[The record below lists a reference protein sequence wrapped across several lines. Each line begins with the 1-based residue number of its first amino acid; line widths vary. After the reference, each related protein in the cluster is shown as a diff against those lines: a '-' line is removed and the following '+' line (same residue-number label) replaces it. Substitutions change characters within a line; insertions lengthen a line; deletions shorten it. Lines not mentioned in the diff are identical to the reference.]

1 MQEVSITT
9 EGIQKNLKNF
19 KPLDALCEYIWNGFD
34 AQADRVDVK
43 LHTNEFGLI
52 NMISIVDNG
61 TGIAYEELGDK
72 FKPFND
78 SKKYDSSK
86 KVNHTLPH
94 GRQGIGRLTFF
105 AFAQRARWN
114 TVYEKD
120 GNKYE
125 YYIDMEK
132 DSLNQYDDNGGR
144 TPKTTEKDVGTEVI
158 FTQIQQFLKEDIVER
173 IKTEFFWFL
182 ELNKNRNF
190 QILVDGEKVTYDD
203 FIINKIAFVPEAELA
218 NEYEIS
224 IVQWNQSLGKE
235 FSKFYFIDSDNEEK
249 YKEATKLNK
258 KSDEFFHSIFIKSSY
273 FDNFYFEKE
282 MDGQA
287 CLFPNKNEPE
297 YRNLMD
303 SINNFLYKFR
313 RQYLKEAS
321 DKFIDKLIDS
331 KIYPEFNASNPI
343 DTYRKSELDNL
354 VGTLYAAQLRYIQN
368 VALMMFCEHPEKFFG
383 YTYVQMT
390 SFPKGSIEN
399 PSISEDFPNI
409 TGSVP
414 QMIQATMERFRNL
427 FIREKVIKVPN
438 QMEALR
444 IFNYPYQAIEE
455 AVVNAFYHR
464 DYMSYEPVTI
474 EIEPDCINI
483 MNFPGID
490 RSISEKT
497 IAEGKRFVSRY
508 YRNRRLGEF
517 LKELDLSEGHSS
529 GIPTIQE
536 ELEKNGSPRAE
547 FFTDED
553 RRAMRIR
560 IPIHPAFL
568 ENNDEISVSDGYE
581 KATNKLSKKK
591 MEQYDKILKL
601 MDDGDWHKTA
611 EIAENLGLKDTRTK
625 ELLKELVGL
634 EKLVDNGKT
643 KGKMYKLK

>member
-1 MQEVSITT
+1 MCAEIRRGNEENMKMIKLSDNLSLSSIIQGFWRLCSWEWTAEELADFMNACI
-9 EGIQKNLKNF
+9 EGVDTMELEISVEDILNKRKIESDCIEFKTGWNPDDIYHSVCAFANDYNNDGGGYIVVGVEEENGIAKRPVKGLPEYMLDTIQKEMVGYNNMISPPYFPQGIPTEADGKWIYVIVARAGQQRPYKSPEHVTGKKDKKYHYYIRYLTSSVKANL
-19 KPLDALCEYIWNGFD
+19 E
-34 AQADRVDVK
+34 QE
-43 LHTNEFGLI
+43 HELI
-52 NMISIVDNG
+52 NMSDQ
-61 TGIAYEELGDK
+61 T
-72 FKPFND
+72 PFD
-78 SKKYDSSK
+78 CRA
-86 KVNHTLPH
+86 NHKA
-94 GRQGIGRLTFF
+94 
-105 AFAQRARWN
+105 AF
-114 TVYEKD
+114 
-120 GNKYE
+120 
-125 YYIDMEK
+125 
-132 DSLNQYDDNGGR
+132 
-144 TPKTTEKDVGTEVI
+144 
-158 FTQIQQFLKEDIVER
+158 EDISPVLLEDHLRKTGSKLAKQVRERGVE
-173 IKTEFFWFL
+173 E
-182 ELNKNRNF
+182 
-190 QILVDGEKVTYDD
+190 ILKDMQ
-203 FIINKIAFVPEAELA
+203 L
-218 NEYEIS
+218 
-224 IVQWNQSLGKE
+224 
-235 FSKFYFIDSDNEEK
+235 
-249 YKEATKLNK
+249 
-258 KSDEFFHSIFIKSSY
+258 
-273 FDNFYFEKE
+273 
-282 MDGQA
+282 
-287 CLFPNKNEPE
+287 
-297 YRNLMD
+297 
-303 SINNFLYKFR
+303 
-313 RQYLKEAS
+313 
-321 DKFIDKLIDS
+321 
-331 KIYPEFNASNPI
+331 
-343 DTYRKSELDNL
+343 L
-354 VGTLYAAQLRYIQN
+354 VGPPELRYIQN

-517 LKELDLSEGHSS
+517 LKELELSEGHSS

-536 ELEKNGSPRAE
+536 ELAKNGSPRAE

-553 RRAMRIR
+553 RRAMRIK
-560 IPIHPAFL
+560 IPIHLAFL
-568 ENNDEISVSDGYE
+568 VNNNEITTSDGYE

-601 MDDGDWHKTA
+601 MDDGNWHKTA
-611 EIAENLGLKDTRTK
+611 EIAEKLELKDTRTK
-625 ELLKELVGL
+625 ELLKELVGIDQ
-634 EKLVDNGKT
+634 LVDNGKT